1 MLRRYKSLVIFL
13 ICLVFYTTDSLAA
26 QKGGSFSV
34 GIFKEE
40 NFSYAGGPDGLTP
53 EWIAGFLEDEYN
65 IMFLDTGQLKNKTLF
80 NADKV
85 DLLILPYGGIM
96 PEDVS
101 PAIVEFIRDG
111 GGLFTTGGI
120 PFSDKYLLS
129 IGMFYYKIDR
139 KDITSAD
146 AKGDI
151 LNIEFE
157 MKEPFFDQYGIC
169 VKTSERIYNKLP
181 TMGNV
186 FPFRIPARDFIN
198 PVILLDKN
206 GNYIGAPITIVKSW
220 KNPYKNTGRIPNKW
234 CLIGFVGEQH
244 PLNSKDKNSAK
255 RLKHI
260 LEFLSTKVILKGIET
275 EYASYREGETIS
287 LTTEILN
294 YDTERKRVELH
305 ISIAEKGRVLFKEKK
320 DISIDGGEV
329 KTINTVWKPEILE
342 SDFYEVKAVLR
353 LDGRVIDEEQ
363 NAFTAWHI
371 DRLKKAPWLSI
382 KGRRF
387 YRDDTPIYLHGV
399 NYYESKTGGLM
410 WARPNMLDIERDL
423 KLMSNFG
430 INFLRVHYHH
440 PGWFS
445 DYFKRVEL
453 PISDYF
459 DKVENIERS
468 LRILDAFIILC
479 HKYGI
484 YLQPDLFTL
493 VPEEMGDPRG
503 WIGDVERCRNREKIK
518 KQKDFI
524 KILAERYKD
533 IPNLT
538 WDLWNEPFLK
548 EEDVP
553 FLKNWIVE
561 LVAYFRLNG
570 DKHFITL
577 GSDESIIFENDLDFL
592 CGHGHD
598 MNIPEADKPFV
609 MQEIWNESDLTP
621 EREKEQAEKLRRDFM
636 VCIKQGGAGFA
647 PWQWTRQSCLWDDA
661 SDPERWDNE
670 LGLCVREDGSLK
682 PAGKAYMDLIKD
694 AQSIKCIRN

>member
-1 MLRRYKSLVIFL
+1 MPKQRKIFIVFL
-13 ICLVFYTTDSLAA
+13 ISLAFSLTSVFA
-26 QKGGSFSV
+26 DQKSDSFDV
-34 GIFKEE
+34 AVFKEE

-53 EWIAGFLEDEYN
+53 DWIAGSLEDEYN
-65 IMFLDTGQLKNKTLF
+65 IMFLNTSQLKNKRLF

-85 DLLILPYGGIM
+85 DLLILSYGGIM

-129 IGMFYYKIDR
+129 IGISCYVIDR
-139 KDITSAD
+139 GDIASVD
-146 AKGDI
+146 AKVDI
-151 LNIEFE
+151 LDIEFE
-157 MKEPFFDQYGIC
+157 MKEPFFDQYGLC

-206 GNYIGAPITIVKSW
+206 GNYIGAPVTIVKSW
-220 KNPYKNTGRIPNKW
+220 KNPYKSTGRIPNKW

-244 PLNSKDKNSAK
+244 PLNPKDKNSAK

-260 LEFLSTKVILKGIET
+260 LKFLSTRVILKGVET
-275 EYASYREGETIS
+275 EYASYRDGETIS

-294 YDTERKRVELH
+294 YGTERKRVELH
-305 ISIAEKGRVLFKEKK
+305 ISIAESGRVLFKEKK
-320 DISIDGGEV
+320 DISIDGGEA

-371 DRLKKAPWLSI
+371 DRLKKATWLSI

-387 YRDDTPIYLHGV
+387 YLDDTPIYLHGV

-440 PGWFS
+440 PGWFG
-445 DYFKRVEL
+445 DYFKRVGL

-459 DKVENIERS
+459 DKVDNIERS

-479 HKYGI
+479 HKYDI

-524 KILAERYKD
+524 EILAERYKD

-548 EEDVP
+548 EEDLP
-553 FLKNWIVE
+553 FLKNWIVD
-561 LVAYFRLNG
+561 LVAYFRSNG
-570 DKHFITL
+570 DKHLITL

-592 CGHGHD
+592 SGHGHD
-598 MNIPEADKPFV
+598 VNIPETDKPFV
-609 MQEIWNESDLTP
+609 AQEIWNESDLTP

-636 VCIKQGGAGFA
+636 ACIKQGGAGFA

-682 PAGKAYMDLIKD
+682 PAGKAYMNLIRE
-694 AQSIKCIRN
+694 AQ

>member
-1 MLRRYKSLVIFL
+1 MPKQRKIFTVFL
-13 ICLVFYTTDSLAA
+13 ISLTFFVTGVFADQKSDSFDVA
-26 QKGGSFSV
+26 
-34 GIFKEE
+34 IFKEE
-40 NFSYAGGPDGLTP
+40 NFSYTRGLDGLTP
-53 EWIAGFLEDEYN
+53 EWIAGSLEDTYN
-65 IMFLDTGQLKNKTLF
+65 IMFLNADQLKNKRLF
-80 NADKV
+80 NTDKV
-85 DLLILPYGGIM
+85 DLLILSYGGIM
-96 PEDVS
+96 SEDVS
-101 PAIVEFIRDG
+101 SAIVEFIRDG

-129 IGMFYYKIDR
+129 MGVSYYVIDR
-139 KDITSAD
+139 EDIASVDTKAD
-146 AKGDI
+146 II
-151 LNIEFE
+151 LDTEFE
-157 MKEPFFDQYGIC
+157 MKEPFSDQYGLC
-169 VKTSERIYNKLP
+169 VKISERIYNKLP

-206 GNYIGAPITIVKSW
+206 DNYIGAPVTLVKSW
-220 KNPYKNTGRIPNKW
+220 KNPYKSTGRIPNKW

-244 PLNSKDKNSAK
+244 PLNPKDKNSAK

-260 LEFLSTKVILKGIET
+260 LEFLSTRVILKDIET
-275 EYASYREGETIS
+275 EYASYRDGETIS
-287 LTTEILN
+287 LTTEMLN
-294 YDTERKRVELH
+294 YGTERKRVELH

-320 DISIDGGEV
+320 DISIDGGEA

-342 SDFYEVKAVLR
+342 SDFYEVRAVLR

-371 DRLKKAPWLSI
+371 DRLKKVPWLSI

-387 YRDDTPIYLHGV
+387 YRDDEPIYLHGV

-445 DYFKRVEL
+445 GYFKRVEL

-468 LRILDAFIILC
+468 LRILDAFVVLC
-479 HKYGI
+479 NKYGI
-484 YLQPDLFTL
+484 YFHPDLFTL

-503 WIGDVERCRNREKIK
+503 WIGDLKRCTDHEKIEA
-518 KQKDFI
+518 QKEFV
-524 KILAERYKD
+524 KVLSARYKD
-533 IPNLT
+533 MPNII
-538 WDLWNEPFLK
+538 WDLWNEPFLDK
-548 EEDVP
+548 GNTV
-553 FLKNWIVE
+553 FLKNWTEEIKDC
-561 LVAYFRLNG
+561 FRANG
-570 DKHFITL
+570 DQHLITL
-577 GSDESIIFENDLDFL
+577 GSDESIELVDTLDFV

-598 MNIPEADKPFV
+598 VEIPDLNKPFI
-609 MQEIWNESDLTP
+609 MQEIWNESDLSP
-621 EREKEQAEKLRRDFM
+621 EREALQAEKLVRDFAAC
-636 VCIKQGGAGFA
+636 VEQGGAGFA

-682 PAGKAYMDLIKD
+682 PAGRLYKDLI
-694 AQSIKCIRN
+694 RNAE